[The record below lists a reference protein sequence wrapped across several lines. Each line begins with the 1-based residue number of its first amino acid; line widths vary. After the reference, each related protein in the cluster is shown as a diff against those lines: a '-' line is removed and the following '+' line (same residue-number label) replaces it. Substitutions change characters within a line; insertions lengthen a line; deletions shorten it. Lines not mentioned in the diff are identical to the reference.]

1 MRSELEDLDEL
12 LVFPSLFFFRAVP
25 RKKRNEKR
33 RKGKKRTSFRAFLR
47 VSSRKGS
54 EGRLAGGG
62 KINGK
67 PREPFQTERFR
78 CSISGTALTI
88 ES

>member
-12 LVFPSLFFFRAVP
+12 LVFPFLFFFS

-54 EGRLAGGG
+54 GGRLAGGG